1 MVHHANPYHPVK
13 TGYSS
18 KKKKS
23 WKKGISPKRP
33 IAFICRMLIKVLF
46 YCMGKFFLAIVF
58 ICCISSSGIAQ
69 TPMIDSLRKE
79 LVKQKADSIK
89 VHDRIRISWY
99 LFQVPDSAAAWKYIY
114 EGDSIA
120 DRSKNPVLKG
130 IVYEHM
136 GYLHS
141 KVFSKKAITF
151 YLQAENLL
159 QHFPNSMA
167 AKKSMASLALNIGI
181 EHMNATD
188 MEGALAS
195 YFEGIKRYEAFDS
208 NNKNLPIL
216 YASIIS
222 TYYNL
227 GKYETA
233 LSYCERSYAK
243 TMRMGNAA
251 SIMSSCINYGRVLLK
266 LNQPEKANRYFFQGK
281 AMADSLNDPYYQSKY
296 YQVLGNFSY
305 DEKKYDEALAYFS
318 KALPIIKL
326 TNAPFDIASC
336 YLWMGICNAYT
347 NNFKA
352 GRAYLDSAYAIARES
367 DYTHIRKDFYLN
379 RYLLEKEAGNFAAS
393 INYLDSFNVIND
405 SLMLVAQADR
415 IEFADAKY
423 QAEKKEAQ
431 IGQLES
437 EKEIQRLNIQRKNVL
452 NYLLIAAAIA
462 LLLLA
467 ILLYRNFRQ
476 KQKDQQ
482 QRIHEL
488 ETQQQLTATEAVLK
502 GEEQERTRLAK
513 DLHDGL
519 GGMLSGIKY
528 SLNTMKGNLIMTP
541 ENNQAFERSIDMLDS
556 SIKEMRRVAHN
567 MMPEALVKFGLDTAL
582 KDFCNDVNRSGALQV
597 SYQSIGLENAAIEQT
612 AAITIYRIVQ
622 ELINNTM
629 KHAMAKTAIVQ
640 ITKAGDH
647 LSVTVEDDGKGFD
660 TAILKAAQGI
670 GWSNIENRVEF
681 LKGTLDVRSEK
692 EKGTSVHIELKV

>member
-1 MVHHANPYHPVK
+1 MTN
-13 TGYSS
+13 
-18 KKKKS
+18 
-23 WKKGISPKRP
+23 
-33 IAFICRMLIKVLF
+33 
-46 YCMGKFFLAIVF
+46 FFLIIALVF
-58 ICCISSSGIAQ
+58 CLANFSSAQ
-69 TPMIDSLRKE
+69 TPVIDSLRKE

-99 LFQVPDSAAAWKYIY
+99 LFQVPDSAAAWQYIN

-120 DRSKNPVLKG
+120 DKSKNPVLKG

-141 KVFSKKAITF
+141 RVFSKKAITF
-151 YLQAENLL
+151 YLLAENILK
-159 QHFPNSMA
+159 HFPNSIA
-167 AKKSMASLALNIGI
+167 AKKSMASLGLNIGI
-181 EHMNATD
+181 EHMNASD
-188 MEGALAS
+188 MEGALSS
-195 YFEGIKRYEAFDS
+195 YFEGIRRYEAFDS

-233 LSYCERSYAK
+233 LSYCERSYVK
-243 TMRMGNAA
+243 STGMGNAA

-266 LNQPEKANRYFFQGK
+266 LNQPEKASIYFGRGK
-281 AMADSLNDPYYQSKY
+281 TMADSLNDPYFQSKY
-296 YQVLGNFSY
+296 YQVIGNAKY
-305 DEKKYDEALAYFS
+305 EEKKYDEALAYFS

-326 TNAPFDIASC
+326 TNTPFDIAGC
-336 YLWMGICNAYT
+336 YIWLGICNAYT
-347 NNFKA
+347 KNFKE
-352 GRAYLDSAYAIARES
+352 GRAFLDSAYEIAGQF
-367 DYTHIRKDFYLN
+367 DYTHIKKDVYSN
-379 RYLLEKEAGNFAAS
+379 RYLLEKEAGNFASS

-405 SLMLVAQADR
+405 SLLLVAQADR

-431 IGQLES
+431 IGQLQS
-437 EKEIQRLNIQRKNVL
+437 DKEIQRLNIQRKNAL
-452 NYLLIAAAIA
+452 NYFLLAAAII
-462 LLLLA
+462 LMLLA
-467 ILLYRNFRQ
+467 LLLYRNFKQ
-476 KQKDQQ
+476 KQKLQQ
-482 QRIHEL
+482 QRISDL

-502 GEEQERTRLAK
+502 GEEQERTRMAK

-528 SLNTMKGNLIMTP
+528 ALNTMKGNLIMTP

-567 MMPEALVKFGLDTAL
+567 MMPEALVRFGLDTAL
-582 KDFCNDVNRSGALQV
+582 KDFCTDINNSGALQV
-597 SYQSIGLENAAIEQT
+597 SYQSIGLDNKSIEQIT
-612 AAITIYRIVQ
+612 AISIYRIVQ

-629 KHAMAKTAIVQ
+629 KHAAAKTAIVQ
-640 ITKAGDH
+640 VTASGDQ
-647 LSVTVEDDGKGFD
+647 LAITVEDDGKGFD
-660 TAILKAAQGI
+660 TTLLKQIKGM
-670 GWSNIENRVEF
+670 GWSNIQNRVDF

-692 EKGTSVHIELKV
+692 EKGTSVHIELDI